1 MVIFVT
7 LDHVLGKSC
16 VLQLSAGPRVCSLTQ
31 TPGGGSR
38 RASGVRRWCVLWGG
52 KAAEDGGVLVG
63 AGPAITNQVAQEGL
77 TVQPLGLCVPLALSP
92 SRPLGLRG
100 QSLPAAHA
108 D

>member
-38 RASGVRRWCVLWGG
+38 RASGVRRWCVLWGEKQLRTVAFLWG
-52 KAAEDGGVLVG
+52 RGLQLRIKWPRKAS
-63 AGPAITNQVAQEGL
+63 
-77 TVQPLGLCVPLALSP
+77 LS
-92 SRPLGLRG
+92 SHWAYVFL
-100 QSLPAAHA
+100 
-108 D
+108 